1 MGQPFLGLT
10 GSISRIAKVV
20 MRKITSADSADDH
33 FGITAEQ
40 IGKVKIGGAR
50 LPLIE
55 GKDDLSID
63 EVNGNVHVVE
73 V

>member
-1 MGQPFLGLT
+1 MVV
-10 GSISRIAKVV
+10 RKV
-20 MRKITSADSADDH
+20 TSTDSADDH

-40 IGKVKIGGAR
+40 IGKVKIGRAK

-63 EVNGNVHVVE
+63 AVNGNVRVVE